1 VSSLDH
7 QRANSSVNSKIEAL
21 LTQSVDDDPK
31 EWNFS
36 TFAGV
41 FEEMKTADT
50 TIGSI
55 VGAMLY
61 HIE

>member
-1 VSSLDH
+1 
-7 QRANSSVNSKIEAL
+7 
-21 LTQSVDDDPK
+21 VDDEPK

-36 TFAGV
+36 TFRGV
-41 FEEMKTADT
+41 FEEMKTSET

-61 HIE
+61 HIEK